1 MNFKLIILLFALTS
15 CDAVNQLS
23 YYVKNNTDNEI
34 EIMVPNYSTDR
45 RIAFQSSLTDT
56 TLIIP
61 AGEKIWVGNSRTDI
75 DFPWATKKI
84 YKEHPGKCGIQFKN
98 DTLPCDKNN
107 WKYRRKTS
115 IFVVK

>member
-1 MNFKLIILLFALTS
+1 MKFKLIILLFALTS

-23 YYVKNNTDNEI
+23 YYVKNNTDRAI
-34 EIMVPNYSTDR
+34 EIMIPNYSMDR

-56 TLIIP
+56 TITIP
-61 AGEKIWVGNSRTDI
+61 AGEKIWVGNSPTDI
-75 DFPWATKKI
+75 DFPWATKNI

-98 DTLPCDKNN
+98 DILPCDKNN